1 MNLKTI
7 LAGLLLVPVLAGC
20 GSTSKTTD
28 TLESIQ
34 SKGYITVATEG
45 TYSPFSYH
53 NDKDQL
59 VGYDVEVA
67 RAIAKKLGVKAKFVE
82 TKWDGIV
89 AGLDAKKYDV
99 IINQVGVTPERQKKY
114 LYAEPYTYSYA
125 TIITRKD
132 NNSIKSFSDLKGKKS
147 SQTTNS
153 NWADIVRKN
162 GGEAVGTEGFNQS
175 IELVLQGRVDATV
188 NDSVAYLDYKNNKP
202 DADVKIAA
210 QGDDV
215 LKSAPLIRKSDK
227 TLQKAITKAIKEL
240 KSEGKLKEISS
251 KYFKEDVSQPK

>member
-7 LAGLLLVPVLAGC
+7 LAGLLIVPVLAGC
-20 GSTSKTTD
+20 GSTSKTSD

-53 NDKDQL
+53 NDKDKL

-67 RAIAKKLGVKAKFVE
+67 RAVAKKLGVKAKFVE

-99 IINQVGVTPERQKKY
+99 IFNQVGVTSERQKKY
-114 LYAEPYTYSYA
+114 LFGEPYTYSYA
-125 TIITRKD
+125 SVITRKD
-132 NNSIKSFSDLKGKKS
+132 NNNIKSFSDLKGKKS

-153 NWADIVRKN
+153 NWADIVRQN
-162 GGEAVGTEGFNQS
+162 GGEVVGTEGFNQS

-227 TLQKAITKAIKEL
+227 TLQKAIAKAIKEL

>member
-162 GGEAVGTEGFNQS
+162 GGEVVGTEGFNQS

-227 TLQKAITKAIKEL
+227 TLQKTITKAIKEL